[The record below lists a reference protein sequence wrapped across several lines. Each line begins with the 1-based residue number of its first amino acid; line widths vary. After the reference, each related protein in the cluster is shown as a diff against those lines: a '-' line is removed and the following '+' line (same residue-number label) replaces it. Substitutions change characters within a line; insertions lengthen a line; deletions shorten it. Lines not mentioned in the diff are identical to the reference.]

1 MRLNENVKIIG
12 KNVILVPYESHHV
25 PKYHDWMEDEE
36 IRRLTG
42 SERLSLEQEY
52 DMQRTWRTDED
63 KLTFIILSKSLADKG
78 LTEVTFELSVMFS
91 ARSFELSLQIES
103 MIGDVNLF
111 IQLED
116 SAGELEIMIAEKTA
130 RGTGA
135 GTEAASLMISYA
147 LKELEIKKFFVKV
160 TDDNQASLHLFED
173 KLKFRRVSHSDVFG
187 EYTLE
192 LPESEMCSFREILHT
207 AYMAPYRE

>member
-63 KLTFIILSKSLADKG
+63 KLTFIILS
-78 LTEVTFELSVMFS
+78 
-91 ARSFELSLQIES
+91 RSMTDNGSDEIES

-111 IQLED
+111 IQSEE

-130 RGTGA
+130 RSRGA

-147 LKELEIKKFFVKV
+147 LNELHIEKFFVKV
-160 TDDNQASLHLFED
+160 TDDNRASLHLFED
-173 KLKFRRVSHSDVFG
+173 KLKFHRVSHSDVFG

-192 LPESEMCSFREILHT
+192 LPESEMKSFREILHT
-207 AYMAPYRE
+207 ASIVSYRK